1 MTQYRV
7 LASEGRQ
14 RNIYTKNPKNIKEK
28 KKTSTY
34 TRKRTGNIGNRIR
47 KLCRHVL
54 RVS

>member
-28 KKTSTY
+28 
-34 TRKRTGNIGNRIR
+34 NITKGSA
-47 KLCRHVL
+47 CDFGGTV
-54 RVS
+54 